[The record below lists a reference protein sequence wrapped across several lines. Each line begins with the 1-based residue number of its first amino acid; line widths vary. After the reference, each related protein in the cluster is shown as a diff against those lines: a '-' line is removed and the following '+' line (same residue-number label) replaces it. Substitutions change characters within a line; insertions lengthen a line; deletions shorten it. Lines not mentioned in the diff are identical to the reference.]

1 MDYKKTLI
9 DLTARHSAQVK
20 AAETAKENGNADEFG
35 KALKAAQDL
44 HHQIEDTKALIIE
57 QELTAGNEKEFASE
71 TETEKQNKAAERG
84 LALQEKSTVKYS
96 VAELRAGLKSTTLAS
111 GSIAKPTA
119 VGQMHDSLENV
130 ISSIIDEVR
139 VVNLSGL
146 GAINEPIEVSDM
158 EAQGGAVAS
167 LAGTARTASDP
178 TFTYAKI
185 SPTEVNVTSFIDRN
199 LRRLTPVEYES
210 RCRNAVMRSLRRK
223 IADFIV
229 NGDGQ
234 TSPAMYG
241 IKNAVDYNGN
251 ALFKTL
257 NMPSIGVDS
266 LDEIVFS
273 YGGNDN
279 LGANARLYLTKT
291 DLKAIGALRGTNEK
305 KRLFDIEFTGN
316 GNTGF
321 IVNGGMRIPFTIH
334 SGLTSLS
341 GAERGSA
348 AVPTMIYGD
357 PQNYELGLFGDTDV
371 RIDTSVK
378 SIERMD
384 ALLGDTFVGGNLIV
398 KNGFVVVMLPA
409 AE

>member
-334 SGLTSLS
+334 SSLTSLS

-348 AVPTMIYGD
+348 PVPTMIYGD

>member
-167 LAGTARTASDP
+167 LAGTARTASNP

-334 SGLTSLS
+334 SCLTSLS

-348 AVPTMIYGD
+348 PVPTMIYGD

>member
-167 LAGTARTASDP
+167 LAGTARAASDP